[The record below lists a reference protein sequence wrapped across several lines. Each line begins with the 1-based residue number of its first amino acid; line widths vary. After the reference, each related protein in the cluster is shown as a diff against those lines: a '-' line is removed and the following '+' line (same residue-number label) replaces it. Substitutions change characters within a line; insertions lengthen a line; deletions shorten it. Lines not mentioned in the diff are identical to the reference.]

1 MRINNNDLI
10 ETALK
15 RIGFELDR
23 PFKLKINDI
32 NEYYEHSNWGKEDSY
47 VFKFSKKDGEIKL
60 YDGNGDSF
68 EFYYLIF
75 DNKIDLKIEF
85 VGDKEEDLSEIKARA
100 EREYSKCI
108 NTFREY
114 KNINP
119 SPYSLISSIARD
131 YELRRYVTLCKLDV
145 LRIVL
150 GYSLE
155 KVKTDVESEE

>member
-23 PFKLKINDI
+23 PFKLKINNKEYFTLSVYGKGESDI
-32 NEYYEHSNWGKEDSY
+32 
-47 VFKFSKKDGEIKL
+47 FKISKIDGEYKMSNAYEDNVL
-60 YDGNGDSF
+60 FYD
-68 EFYYLIF
+68 LIF
-75 DNKIDLKIEF
+75 NNDIDLTVEF
-85 VGDKEEDLSEIKARA
+85 VGEKEENLSEIKTRA

-119 SPYSLISSIARD
+119 SPYSTISSIARD

-150 GYSLE
+150 GYNPE